1 METKHSFGSNPNMV
15 LTRQTCGKRSSMAV
29 GRRHRVL
36 AFYFPVRICDMFV
49 IGKHRPKGGGVN
61 CKSRDYESR
70 RWREFGIE
78 LKEGDPSLFKW
89 NTIIK

>member
-1 METKHSFGSNPNMV
+1 
-15 LTRQTCGKRSSMAV
+15 
-29 GRRHRVL
+29 
-36 AFYFPVRICDMFV
+36 MFV